1 MAERITQG
9 SDLETAENP
18 PNALS
23 FQLPPSGRANRKK
36 GRILIW
42 TIAILVLIVIA
53 LGIAAQIAI
62 DRVEPTLR
70 ARVIETLDTRFD
82 SRVELDKFHV
92 SVFRGFEVEGDGLR
106 LYPRRFLTNQ
116 PLIAI
121 ARFRFRT
128 SWQSLFHTPMH
139 VASVAVEGMAINI
152 PPKEQQ
158 LSDHPQSAVPNGQSQ
173 ASPNIASNSA
183 TVTSTNATAPRSG
196 IKIFVDQILIQNTR
210 LVIGTSKPGKLP
222 LDFEISQIKLQSVG
236 PGQPMK
242 FDATLVNPKPK
253 GDIHS
258 TGYFGPFQADSPG
271 ESPVSGSYVFNHA
284 DLATFKGIGGILSST
299 GKYQGPLNR
308 LVVDGQADV
317 PDFRLN
323 TSNHPMPLRTV
334 FHAIVNG
341 TDGDTYLQPVQAQL
355 GHSHFTVTGEIVRVP
370 ATRDETGDHPKGHNI
385 TLDVVMG
392 NARIEDFLKLAV
404 HGDPPVMNGNLHMNA
419 RIFLQPGDVPVPQKL
434 NLTGKFDVDNAFFPS
449 DKIQKK
455 INELSRVGS
464 GHPKDP
470 DLHVNYPQP
479 ETNAPAEVKGDF
491 TLAHGQMN
499 FPDLAFD
506 VPGAL
511 INLNGVYTLDGSK
524 FDFHGQAKLQAHP
537 SQMTTGWK
545 SALLKLADPFF
556 AKQGYGTVVPIE
568 INGTKGE
575 PHFGLDF
582 GRKDAKPPA
591 NKP

>member
-106 LYPRRFLTNQ
+106 LYPRRFLTTQ

-210 LVIGTSKPGKLP
+210 LVIGTSKPGKIP

-271 ESPVSGSYVFNHA
+271 ESPVSGTYVFSHA

-323 TSNHPMPLRTV
+323 TGNHPMPLRTV

-404 HGDPPVMNGNLHMNA
+404 HGDPPVMNGDLHMNA

-511 INLNGVYTLDGSK
+511 INLNGLYTLDGSK

>member
-1 MAERITQG
+1 V
-9 SDLETAENP
+9 L
-18 PNALS
+18 
-23 FQLPPSGRANRKK
+23 
-36 GRILIW
+36 
-42 TIAILVLIVIA
+42 LVVA

-82 SRVELDKFHV
+82 SRVELDTFHV

-106 LYPRRFLTNQ
+106 LYPRRFTTSQ

-121 ARFRFRT
+121 TRFRFRT
-128 SWQSLFHTPMH
+128 SWQSLFTTPMH
-139 VASVAVEGMAINI
+139 VASVTVEGMAINI
-152 PPKEQQ
+152 PPADQR
-158 LSDHPQSAVPNGQSQ
+158 QSAHPENPAHPAPLPPDAQNQ
-173 ASPNIASNSA
+173 ATQKVASNA
-183 TVTSTNATAPRSG
+183 ATATSPTPPTPATRPSG
-196 IKIFVDQILIQNTR
+196 IKIFVDQILIANTR
-210 LVIGTSKPGKLP
+210 LVIGTSKPGKIP

-258 TGYFGPFQADSPG
+258 TGYFGPFDAHNPG
-271 ESPVSGSYVFNHA
+271 ESPVSGNYVFTHA

-308 LVVDGQADV
+308 LIVDGQADV
-317 PDFRLN
+317 PDFRLS
-323 TSNHPMPLRTV
+323 TGNHPMPLHTV

-355 GHSHFTVTGEIVRVP
+355 AHSHFTVTGEIVKVP
-370 ATRDETGDHPKGHNI
+370 ATRDATGDHPKGHNI

-404 HGDPPVMNGNLHMNA
+404 RSDPPVMNGNLHMKA

-434 NLTGKFDVDNAFFPS
+434 NLDGTFDVDNAFFPN
-449 DKIQKK
+449 DNIQKK
-455 INELSRVGS
+455 INELSRIGS

-479 ETNAPAEVKGDF
+479 ESNAPAQVKGDF
-491 TLAHGQMN
+491 TLAQGQMN
-499 FPDLAFD
+499 FPDLTFD

-511 INLNGVYTLDGSK
+511 IYLNGVYTLDGSK

-568 INGTKGE
+568 IHGTKGE

-582 GRKDAKPPA
+582 GHKDPKPASSTP
-591 NKP
+591 

>member
-1 MAERITQG
+1 VAERITQG

-106 LYPRRFLTNQ
+106 LYPRRFLTTQ

-210 LVIGTSKPGKLP
+210 LVIGTSKPGKIP

-271 ESPVSGSYVFNHA
+271 ESPVSGTYVFSHA

-323 TSNHPMPLRTV
+323 TGNHPMPLRTV

-404 HGDPPVMNGNLHMNA
+404 HGDPPVMNGDLHMNA

-511 INLNGVYTLDGSK
+511 INLNGLYTLDGSK